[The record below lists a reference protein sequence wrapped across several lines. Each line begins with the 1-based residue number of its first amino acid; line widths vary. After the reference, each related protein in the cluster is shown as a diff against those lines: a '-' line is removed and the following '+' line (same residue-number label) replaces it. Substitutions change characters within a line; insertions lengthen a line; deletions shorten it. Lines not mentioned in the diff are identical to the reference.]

1 MIKRITGM
9 AGALCVVAIV
19 VMTALNC
26 GNYKSMLPEKL
37 FAGAADAPTEAA
49 ADAKSDSKEVLPDKG
64 ADSLAGSRKAAKR

>member
-1 MIKRITGM
+1 M

-49 ADAKSDSKEVLPDKG
+49 ADAKSDSKGGSKEILPDKG
-64 ADSLAGSRKAAKR
+64 ADSLAGGRKAAKR